1 MKVLHVLDHYKP
13 HFSGYTFRSSYI
25 LKNQQKLGIVPVIVT
40 SPKHGNFDAECEEFD
55 NMKVYRT
62 PCGDVGSLPF
72 ISEYRL
78 MRALEKR
85 LEEVVVKEKPQLIH
99 AHSPSLN
106 GWPAVRVAKKHNLPM
121 AYEIRA
127 FWEDAAVDKGSF
139 KEGDLKYRISRH
151 IETLLMRR
159 ADTIFTICE
168 GLKTE
173 IIGRGIAEDK
183 LTVIPNCVDL
193 TQFQPIPYD
202 NEIAEKF
209 GLVGKF
215 VFGFIGS
222 HYYFEGLNVL
232 VEAFAQ
238 IAEKCPQ
245 ACVLIAG
252 DGPGTQEWIQ
262 LAKKLGVDDRILFIG
277 KVPHEEVSHYYSV
290 IDAVVY
296 PRLSMR
302 LTELVTPLKPLE
314 AMVLGKV
321 VIGSDVGGIKE
332 LVEDGKTGY
341 LFKADKPQ
349 QLADIMIKVAGSS
362 EGLDVLKSQAL
373 EYVQRERSWEVVSKN
388 YHPVY
393 ESLVS

>member
-25 LKNQQKLGIVPVIVT
+25 LKNQQKMGIEPVVVT
-40 SPKHGNFDAECEEFD
+40 SPKHGEYDSECEEFD
-55 NMKVYRT
+55 GLKVYRT
-62 PCGDVGSLPF
+62 PCGYAGSLPF
-72 ISEYRL
+72 IGEYRL

-85 LEEVVVKEKPQLIH
+85 IEEVVVKEKPQIIH

-106 GWPAVRVAKKHNLPM
+106 GWPAARVAKKNNIPM

-139 KEGDLKYRISRH
+139 REGDLKYRLSRQF
-151 IETLLMRR
+151 ETSLMRR
-159 ADTIFTICE
+159 ADAIFTICE
-168 GLKTE
+168 GLKEE
-173 IIGRGIAEDK
+173 IIGRGIVEDK

-193 TQFQPIPYD
+193 IQFKSVPYD
-202 NEIAEKF
+202 IEIAKKYS
-209 GLVGKF
+209 LLDKF

-222 HYYFEGLNVL
+222 HYYFEGLNIL
-232 VEAFAQ
+232 VEAFAE
-238 IAEKCPQ
+238 IAKKCPQ

-252 DGPGTQEWIQ
+252 DGPGTQKWVEVSR
-262 LAKKLGVDDRILFIG
+262 KLGSDKQILFIG
-277 KVPHEEVSHYYSV
+277 KVPHEEVSRYYSV

-314 AMVLGKV
+314 AMALGKV

-332 LVEDGKTGY
+332 LVKDGMTGY
-341 LFKADKPQ
+341 LFKAGSVHA
-349 QLADIMIKVAGSS
+349 LAETMLKVIASP
-362 EGLDVLKSQAL
+362 EGLNILKSQAL
-373 EYVQRERSWEVVSKN
+373 EYVQLKRSWEIISKD
-388 YHPVY
+388 YCPVY
-393 ESLVS
+393 SSLVL